1 MAETF
6 QLSGIVVTPTV
17 TTTPALL
24 ALPDGCTGF
33 IVCNPDTTN
42 SVFIHPVPKGDAAPT
57 SAVNLRG
64 IRVYPGTNVSVEIAA
79 EGAFGADIYVCTNAS
94 TITINAYG
102 VI

>member
-33 IVCNPDTTN
+33 IICNPDTTN
-42 SVFIHPVPKGDAAPT
+42 SVFIHPVPKAASAPT
-57 SAVNLRG
+57 AAVNLRG
-64 IRVYPGTNVSVEIAA
+64 IRVYPGTNVSIEIAA

-94 TITINAYG
+94 TIQINAYG

>member
-42 SVFIHPVPKGDAAPT
+42 SVFIHPVPKGASAPT
-57 SAVNLRG
+57 AAVNLRG
-64 IRVYPGTNVSVEIAA
+64 IRVYPGTNVSAGIAA